1 MSDSTVTPMPNHRGG
16 RPSDY
21 TPEEDAIILS
31 VTDTKECQRLLKEAG
46 FSERTPAA
54 LWSRRDY
61 LRRAGSTDADI
72 RKLSESE
79 EARILFARRTK
90 LRERHAV
97 LQAECDELQA
107 EIDAITE
114 RLRGLV

>member
-1 MSDSTVTPMPNHRGG
+1 MTTKVTVVPHARGG
-16 RPSDY
+16 RRPDY
-21 TPEEDAIILS
+21 TPEEDAIILRF
-31 VTDTKECQRLLKEAG
+31 TDTKECQSKLVEAG

-61 LRRAGSTDADI
+61 LRRAGSTEADI
-72 RKLSESE
+72 SGLAESE

-90 LRERHAV
+90 LRER
-97 LQAECDELQA
+97 LSMLDAERVALAEEIEEL
-107 EIDAITE
+107 TE